1 MQKTSG
7 VLRSLGSSTVSSDF
21 VAYTIIEIGDEV
33 LQKIDIPKPLDNFL
47 RFSVQ
52 SVAQTDLYIVGRTI
66 LGLKTADGKAYF
78 TNISARLRKRFL
90 AFALFALIFLFSGL
104 FALQEGGFLFLL
116 LGAGLA
122 HIAMRTRVASAGNRM
137 VAEELV
143 RLGGVNIK
151 P

>member
-7 VLRSLGSSTVSSDF
+7 VLRSLGSSTVSNDL

-47 RFSVQ
+47 RFSLQ
-52 SVAQTDLYIVGRTI
+52 SVEQTDLYIVGRTI

-78 TNISARLRKRFL
+78 TNMSARLRNRFL
-90 AFALFALIFLFSGL
+90 AFALCALVFLFSGL
-104 FALQEGGFLFLL
+104 LAFREGGFLFLL
-116 LGAGLA
+116 LAVGLA
-122 HIAMRTRVASAGNRM
+122 HTALKSRMASAQNRI
-137 VAEELV
+137 VAEELG
-143 RLGGVNIK
+143 RLGGVNIE